1 MNSRRIFERCSMKPL
16 TNRLFLALTLCLSML
31 LSFKAAYAF
40 DEQIALK
47 KFQTYAQ
54 ENNTVFT
61 FGAVEKPNDN
71 TLIIKNSDYYSDKT
85 KQRQQ
90 IELLQFNNVRQ
101 NASGSLRYDSLEA
114 QNFIQKGK
122 SGREDYTVAID
133 SIVSDGL
140 KFSNNDADLLP
151 TYVGS
156 GEITDMTVSV
166 KASGADTTLKFP
178 SASVTQVERINL
190 RTFTAKSITLAPATG
205 SAKTK
210 DDTVAISMG
219 AITIENMEL
228 FGAQGFDV
236 GLIDMGALV
245 MDLTPDTG
253 AKMNFNFEG
262 ITVQNFFSPDFSVE
276 NSPLY
281 TDKDLS
287 AEIKPLIVTLDGKTF
302 MGWKRGYGTTKN
314 DKAKNTTFSEG
325 RIEGLYL
332 DYRDLPQ
339 TPKNAKMFAT
349 LQELDLMTMILN
361 IDGAGSWN
369 RDTGLLNISR
379 YDFELEDGATFGM
392 SARISGYTEDIARQ
406 FSSAINAMNAET
418 DPNKKNALALQ
429 TLAFLAGLSFERMEL
444 ILDDQSLLDRIVNL
458 QARKLKQE
466 SEQLKGLVG
475 PMTTIMLTPYNIPEI
490 AAQASSALG
499 TFMQGNKKLTV
510 TAEPINGLAITEMIA
525 LGSGLRAG
533 SVTPADFAKRL
544 NLTIVAE

>member
-1 MNSRRIFERCSMKPL
+1 
-16 TNRLFLALTLCLSML
+16 ML

-54 ENNTVFT
+54 ENNVVFT

-71 TLIIKNSDYYSDKT
+71 TLIIKNSDYYNDTT

-122 SGREDYTVAID
+122 SGGEDYTVAID

-140 KFSNNDADLLP
+140 KFSNNNADLLP

-178 SASVTQVERINL
+178 SASVTQVERTNL
-190 RTFTAKSITLAPATG
+190 RTFTAKSITLAPSTG

-245 MDLTPDTG
+245 MDLTPDSG
-253 AKMNFNFEG
+253 VKMNFNFEG
-262 ITVQNFFSPDFSVE
+262 ITVENFFSPDFSVE

-281 TDKDLS
+281 SDKDLS

-332 DYRDLPQ
+332 DYRDLPH
-339 TPKNAKMFAT
+339 TPKNAKMIAT
-349 LQELDLMTMILN
+349 LQELDLMTMVLN
-361 IDGAGSWN
+361 IDGSGSWN
-369 RDTGLLNISR
+369 RETGLLNISR

-392 SARISGYTEDIARQ
+392 SARISGYTEDVARQ

-444 ILDDQSLLDRIVNL
+444 ILNDQSLLDRVVNL
-458 QARKLKQE
+458 QANKLKQE
-466 SEQLKGLVG
+466 PEQIKGLVG
-475 PMTTIMLTPYNIPEI
+475 PMTTILLTPYNIPEI
-490 AAQASSALG
+490 ASQASAALG

-510 TAEPINGLAITEMIA
+510 TAEPVNGLAITEMFA

-544 NLTIVAE
+544 NLTIIAE

>member
-1 MNSRRIFERCSMKPL
+1 MKPL
-16 TNRLFLALTLCLSML
+16 TNRLFLALALCLSML
-31 LSFKAAYAF
+31 LSFKTAYAF

-47 KFQTYAQ
+47 KFQTFAQ
-54 ENNTVFT
+54 ENDIVFT
-61 FGAVEKPNDN
+61 FGGVEKPNDN
-71 TLIIKNSDYYSDKT
+71 TLIIKNADYYDDKT

-101 NASGSLRYDSLEA
+101 NATGSLRYDSLEA
-114 QNFIQKGK
+114 ENFVQKGK
-122 SGREDYTVAID
+122 NNGNDFTVSIETAI
-133 SIVSDGL
+133 SSGL

-151 TYVGS
+151 NYVGS
-156 GEITDMTVSV
+156 GEITNMTVIT

-178 SASVTQVERINL
+178 SATVTQIEKTNL
-190 RTFTAKSITLAPATG
+190 RNFKAKSITLAPATG

-210 DDTVAISMG
+210 NDTVAISMG
-219 AITIENMEL
+219 AITIENMEH

-236 GLIDMGALV
+236 GLIDMGAFV

-262 ITVQNFFSPDFSVE
+262 LTVENFFSPNLSSE

-281 TDKDLS
+281 SDKDLS
-287 AEIKPLIVTLDGKTF
+287 AELKPLVVTLDGKTF

-339 TPKNAKMFAT
+339 TSKNAQMFAT
-349 LQELDLMTMILN
+349 LKELDLMTMVLN
-361 IDGAGSWN
+361 IDGVGSWN
-369 RDTGLLNISR
+369 RDTGILDISR

-392 SARISGYTEDIARQ
+392 SARISGYTEAVARQ
-406 FSSAINAMNAET
+406 FSTAINAMNAET
-418 DPNKKNALALQ
+418 DPQKKNALAFQ
-429 TLAFLAGLSFERMEL
+429 TLAYLAGLSFERMEL
-444 ILDDQSLLDRIVNL
+444 ILDDQSLLDRVVNL
-458 QARKLKQE
+458 QAKKLKQDP
-466 SEQLKGLVG
+466 EQIKGIVG

-490 AAQASSALG
+490 ASQASAALG

-510 TAEPINGLAITEMIA
+510 TAEPVNGLAITEMIA
-525 LGSGLRAG
+525 LSSGLKAG

>member
-1 MNSRRIFERCSMKPL
+1 MKPL

-54 ENNTVFT
+54 ENNVVFT

-71 TLIIKNSDYYSDKT
+71 TLIIKNSDYYNDTT

-122 SGREDYTVAID
+122 SGGEDYTVSID
-133 SIVSDGL
+133 TIISDGL
-140 KFSNNDADLLP
+140 KFSNNNADLLP

-178 SASVTQVERINL
+178 SASVTQVERTNL
-190 RTFTAKSITLAPATG
+190 RTFTAKSITLAPSTG

-262 ITVQNFFSPDFSVE
+262 ITVENFFSPDFSVE

-281 TDKDLS
+281 SDKDLL

-332 DYRDLPQ
+332 DYRDLPH
-339 TPKNAKMFAT
+339 TPKNAKMIAT
-349 LQELDLMTMILN
+349 LQELDLMTMVLN
-361 IDGAGSWN
+361 IDGSGSWN
-369 RDTGLLNISR
+369 RETGLLDITK

-392 SARISGYTEDIARQ
+392 SARISGYTEDVARQ

-444 ILDDQSLLDRIVNL
+444 ILNDQSLLDRVVNL
-458 QARKLKQE
+458 QANKLKQE
-466 SEQLKGLVG
+466 PEQIKGLVG
-475 PMTTIMLTPYNIPEI
+475 PMTTILLTPYNIPEI
-490 AAQASSALG
+490 ASQASAALG

-510 TAEPINGLAITEMIA
+510 TAEPVNGLAITEMLA